1 MTHAMFLLQNDRQR
15 PYSIFLN
22 PQADK
27 LESDLIFSPGR
38 SSYIISSSDSRDVF
52 YSWGWGNLS
61 TGIIASIIISIIVSV
76 LLCILIPVCIWCCV
90 RKRRDRLSDRPVVY
104 TTGKPFL
111 KLKKCSLHQN
121 RAPH

>member
-1 MTHAMFLLQNDRQR
+1 MFLLQNDRQR
-15 PYSIFLN
+15 PYSMFLN

-104 TTGKPFL
+104 TTGESFL
-111 KLKKCSLHQN
+111 KL
-121 RAPH
+121 